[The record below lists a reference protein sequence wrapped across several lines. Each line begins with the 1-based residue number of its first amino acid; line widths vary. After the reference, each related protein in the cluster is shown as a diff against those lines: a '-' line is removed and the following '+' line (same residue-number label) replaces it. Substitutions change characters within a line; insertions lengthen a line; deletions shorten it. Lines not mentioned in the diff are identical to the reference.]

1 MTRWAVNPS
10 LHIKVIKKIDLIEKS
25 DTFCLKAHKHDLKT
39 EPHAKK
45 LKTQFS
51 AHDSN
56 LRFSSSSKSQA
67 NISCGNKW
75 VRGLAGSDQPAQILL
90 SA

>member
-45 LKTQFS
+45 
-51 AHDSN
+51 
-56 LRFSSSSKSQA
+56 
-67 NISCGNKW
+67 
-75 VRGLAGSDQPAQILL
+75 
-90 SA
+90 